1 MIYAMMAVT
10 VMVIATVLLH
20 YEVLRFTSGH
30 IEELPIPP
38 RTRILAVMCAAFTA
52 HTGAV
57 WLYAGAYWVLV
68 VHLGMGGFSG
78 ATVGGFQDCLY
89 FSAITYTSLGL
100 GDIFPT
106 SHARLLAGVESLNGL
121 VMIGW
126 SASYTYL
133 AMERYWP
140 LHTPRRP
147 RGARPHG
154 RVRGTL
160 ARDRDGQSV
169 GKSREQDRTREFPE

>member
-10 VMVIATVLLH
+10 VMVILTILLH
-20 YEVLRFTSGH
+20 YEVLRFTSQH
-30 IEELPIPP
+30 IADLPVSP
-38 RTRILAVMCAAFTA
+38 RARIIVVVCAAFAA

-57 WLYAGAYWVLV
+57 WLYAAAYWVLV

-78 ATVGGFQDCLY
+78 ATTGGFQDCLY

-121 VMIGW
+121 VLIGW
-126 SASYTYL
+126 SASFTYL
-133 AMERYWP
+133 VMERYWP
-140 LHTPRRP
+140 LHAPRHHR
-147 RGARPHG
+147 
-154 RVRGTL
+154 
-160 ARDRDGQSV
+160 
-169 GKSREQDRTREFPE
+169 

>member
-1 MIYAMMAVT
+1 MIFALMAVT
-10 VMVIATVLLH
+10 VMVILTILLH
-20 YEVLRFTSGH
+20 YEVLRFTSQH
-30 IEELPIPP
+30 IADLPVAP
-38 RTRILAVMCAAFTA
+38 RTRIIAVVCAAFAA

-121 VMIGW
+121 VMIAW
-126 SASYTYL
+126 SASFTYL
-133 AMERYWP
+133 MMEKYWP
-140 LHTPRRP
+140 MHAPRRRHSP
-147 RGARPHG
+147 RPPRARATERSTPPPS
-154 RVRGTL
+154 
-160 ARDRDGQSV
+160 D
-169 GKSREQDRTREFPE
+169 REQDGTQKFFE

>member
-1 MIYAMMAVT
+1 MIFALMAVT
-10 VMVIATVLLH
+10 VMVILTILLH
-20 YEVLRFTSGH
+20 YEVLRFTSQH
-30 IEELPIPP
+30 IADLPIP
-38 RTRILAVMCAAFTA
+38 RARGLSRRCARAFAA

-121 VMIGW
+121 VMIAW
-126 SASYTYL
+126 SASFTYL
-133 AMERYWP
+133 MMEKYWP
-140 LHTPRRP
+140 MHAPRRRHSLRSP
-147 RGARPHG
+147 RARAAERSTPP
-154 RVRGTL
+154 L
-160 ARDRDGQSV
+160 ND
-169 GKSREQDRTREFPE
+169 REQDRTQKFFE